1 MAVSKLQK
9 AKENLTKAEEVDR
22 AANRRIEA
30 DRSDKASKASAAKI
44 QKEKDMETKKLQT
57 LEGDVTDS
65 VRKKVIVERKYTEST
80 ARIFASTV
88 INKNGKSKLEQ
99 FKVPVNTEVELPVE
113 IIKMLKERKTPK
125 QTQDHQTLVPEFV
138 VTTLD

>member
-1 MAVSKLQK
+1 MAVTKL
-9 AKENLTKAEEVDR
+9 EKAETALKKAQGDAR
-22 AANRRIEA
+22 ATATTAAKNKSAE
-30 DRSDKASKASAAKI
+30 ASKASAAKM
-44 QKEKDMETKKLQT
+44 KEETDMETKLNTT
-57 LEGDVTDS
+57 LEGDVTNS

-99 FKVPVNTEVELPVE
+99 FRVPVGVEVELPVE

-138 VTTLD
+138 VTEV